1 MKGRKMKIEKA
12 SCPYCGAALKIRPG
26 QQNTE
31 CEYCGCTVLI
41 TDKDEDFRRRRPE
54 QHRNIEQNKPFVQQ
68 KNMSQGFQPGP
79 QENMQQGFQPG
90 PQQNL
95 QQSFRPGPQQNMQQ
109 GFRPGPQADAGRSV
123 PPAYHYGTSVNGR
136 PAAYSGGAQQG
147 LQQKKHSLFPPPG
160 FRQKNILHI
169 LVALIGYPVIFL
181 MAKEMDNPVRSIAI
195 LLSSLSAL
203 DLCTDWTG
211 IFSRLPGIYSS
222 GLLIRFLS
230 KVLWSIL
237 VIFLWL
243 VLAAVVEISL
253 GI

>member
-41 TDKDEDFRRRRPE
+41 TDTDEDFRRRRPE

-95 QQSFRPGPQQNMQQ
+95 QQSFRPGPQ
-109 GFRPGPQADAGRSV
+109 ADAGRSV

-136 PAAYSGGAQQG
+136 PAAYSGDARQVV
-147 LQQKKHSLFPPPG
+147 KPEKHSLFPPPG

-169 LVALIGYPVIFL
+169 LVALTGYPVIFL

>member
-41 TDKDEDFRRRRPE
+41 TDTDEDFRRRRPE

-90 PQQNL
+90 PQQN
-95 QQSFRPGPQQNMQQ
+95 MQQ

-136 PAAYSGGAQQG
+136 PAAYSGDARQVV
-147 LQQKKHSLFPPPG
+147 KPEKHSLFPPPG

-169 LVALIGYPVIFL
+169 LVALTGYPVIFL

>member
-41 TDKDEDFRRRRPE
+41 TDTDEDVRRGRPE
-54 QHRNIEQNKPFVQQ
+54 QHRNVEQNKPFVQQ
-68 KNMSQGFQPGP
+68 KD
-79 QENMQQGFQPG
+79 MQQGFQPG
-90 PQQNL
+90 PQKD
-95 QQSFRPGPQQNMQQ
+95 MQQ
-109 GFRPGPQADAGRSV
+109 GFRPGSQADAGRSV

-169 LVALIGYPVIFL
+169 LVALTGYPVIFL

>member
-41 TDKDEDFRRRRPE
+41 TDTDEDFRRSRPE

-95 QQSFRPGPQQNMQQ
+95 QQSFRPGS
-109 GFRPGPQADAGRSV
+109 QADAGRSV

-136 PAAYSGGAQQG
+136 PAAYSGDARQVV
-147 LQQKKHSLFPPPG
+147 KPEKHSLFPPPG

-169 LVALIGYPVIFL
+169 LVALTGYPVIFL

>member
-41 TDKDEDFRRRRPE
+41 TDTDEDFRRSRPE

-95 QQSFRPGPQQNMQQ
+95 QQSFRPGPQ
-109 GFRPGPQADAGRSV
+109 ADAGRSV

-136 PAAYSGGAQQG
+136 PAAYSGDARQVV
-147 LQQKKHSLFPPPG
+147 KPEKHSLFPPPG

-169 LVALIGYPVIFL
+169 LVALTGYPVIFL

>member
-41 TDKDEDFRRRRPE
+41 TDTDEDVRRGRPE
-54 QHRNIEQNKPFVQQ
+54 QHRNVEQNKPFVQQ
-68 KNMSQGFQPGP
+68 KD
-79 QENMQQGFQPG
+79 MQQGFQPG
-90 PQQNL
+90 PQKDM
-95 QQSFRPGPQQNMQQ
+95 QQGFQPGPQKDMQQ
-109 GFRPGPQADAGRSV
+109 GFRPGSQADAGRSV

-169 LVALIGYPVIFL
+169 LVALTGYPVIFL

>member
-41 TDKDEDFRRRRPE
+41 TDTDEDFRRSRPE

-95 QQSFRPGPQQNMQQ
+95 QQSFRPGLQQNMQ
-109 GFRPGPQADAGRSV
+109 PGPQADADRSV

-147 LQQKKHSLFPPPG
+147 LQPKKHSLFPPPG

-169 LVALIGYPVIFL
+169 LVALTGYPVIFL

>member
-41 TDKDEDFRRRRPE
+41 TDTDEDFRRSRPK

-95 QQSFRPGPQQNMQQ
+95 QQSFRPGPQ
-109 GFRPGPQADAGRSV
+109 ADAGRSV

-147 LQQKKHSLFPPPG
+147 LQPKKHSLFPPPG

-169 LVALIGYPVIFL
+169 LVALTGYPVIFL

>member
-41 TDKDEDFRRRRPE
+41 TDTDEDFCRSRPE

-95 QQSFRPGPQQNMQQ
+95 QQSFRPGPQ
-109 GFRPGPQADAGRSV
+109 ADAGRSV

-136 PAAYSGGAQQG
+136 PAAYSGDARQVV
-147 LQQKKHSLFPPPG
+147 KPEKHSLFPPPG

-169 LVALIGYPVIFL
+169 LVALTGYPVIFL

>member
-41 TDKDEDFRRRRPE
+41 TDTDEDFRRSRPE

-79 QENMQQGFQPG
+79 QENM
-90 PQQNL
+90 

-169 LVALIGYPVIFL
+169 LVALTGYPVIFL

>member
-1 MKGRKMKIEKA
+1 
-12 SCPYCGAALKIRPG
+12 
-26 QQNTE
+26 
-31 CEYCGCTVLI
+31 
-41 TDKDEDFRRRRPE
+41 
-54 QHRNIEQNKPFVQQ
+54 
-68 KNMSQGFQPGP
+68 MSQGFQPGP

-169 LVALIGYPVIFL
+169 LVALTGYPVIFL

>member
-41 TDKDEDFRRRRPE
+41 TDTDEDFRRRRPE

-123 PPAYHYGTSVNGR
+123 PPANHNGTSVKGR

-147 LQQKKHSLFPPPG
+147 LQPKKHSLFPPPG

-169 LVALIGYPVIFL
+169 LVALTGYPVIFL